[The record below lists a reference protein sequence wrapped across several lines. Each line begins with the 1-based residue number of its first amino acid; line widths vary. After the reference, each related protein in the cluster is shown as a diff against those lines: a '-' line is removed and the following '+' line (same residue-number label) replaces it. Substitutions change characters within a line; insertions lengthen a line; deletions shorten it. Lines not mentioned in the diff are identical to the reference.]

1 LKTRAAALSA
11 TADGIVILLIAVL
24 TLYVAAGFFHPDP
37 RLVNLATSPIV
48 LIALW
53 VFRVGTL
60 MAGVVVAYL
69 YWSLRRG
76 RVSMGSV
83 LLSIG
88 GLLGCALVAFP
99 PAVYFY
105 DKTLDKNIAEIHP
118 YLQLMPPTYQEPPR
132 DSALPLFTVFCLGG
146 SSTEFLNSKGRGW
159 PEILQ
164 DNLKNAVPDK
174 DIQVS
179 NLGRRW
185 YTSLH
190 TLINYQT
197 NLRQHKPDVIV
208 VTHAIN
214 DLLQNAD
221 FSYLSDGP
229 FREDYGHFL
238 GPMYRLIKQHS
249 VFQRARSVLDLVW
262 YAPDREVVETSDFP
276 GLKPFRGNLL
286 ALVRLAQSDG
296 ARVVLVT
303 QPYLVK
309 AVLTESEEKALDMV
323 NREAVGP
330 TRRWG
335 YSTARSGMEQY
346 VACVRQVAKETGS
359 YLVDLEKA
367 IPKELD
373 YMYDDVHYTDKSF
386 DLIGSALANGMVDLG
401 VFKR

>member
-11 TADGIVILLIAVL
+11 TADGIVILLIAML
-24 TLYVAAGFFHPDP
+24 TLYVDAGFFYPDP
-37 RLVNLATSPIV
+37 RLINLTTPPTVSIV
-48 LIALW
+48 VW
-53 VFRVGTL
+53 VLRVGTL
-60 MAGVVVAYL
+60 MAGMIVAYL
-69 YWSLRRG
+69 YWGLRRG
-76 RVSMGSV
+76 RVSIGSV

-88 GLLGCALVAFP
+88 GLMGCALVAFP
-99 PAVYFY
+99 PAAYIY
-105 DKTLDKNIAEIHP
+105 DKTLDRNIAGIHP
-118 YLQLMPPTYQEPPR
+118 YLQLMPPTYHEPLNN
-132 DSALPLFTVFCLGG
+132 SALPRFTIFCLGG

-159 PEILQ
+159 PEFLQ
-164 DNLKNAVPDK
+164 DNLKNALPDK

-197 NLRQHKPDVIV
+197 NLRQHKPDLII

-221 FSYLSDGP
+221 FSYLSNGT
-229 FREDYGHFL
+229 FRKDYGHFL
-238 GPMYRLIKQHS
+238 GPLYRLVKQHS

-262 YAPDREVVETSDFP
+262 YAPDREVVETSYFP
-276 GLKPFRGNLL
+276 GLKPFRSNLV
-286 ALVRLAQSDG
+286 ALVRLAKSEG
-296 ARVVLVT
+296 TRVVLVT

-309 AVLTESEEKALDMV
+309 DVLTESEKAALDMV

-330 TRRWG
+330 TKRWS
-335 YSTARSGMEQY
+335 YRTARSGMEQY
-346 VACVRQVAKETGS
+346 TACVRQVAEETGS
-359 YLVDLEKA
+359 LLIDLEKI

-386 DLIGSALANGMVDLG
+386 DLIGTTLANRLVESG